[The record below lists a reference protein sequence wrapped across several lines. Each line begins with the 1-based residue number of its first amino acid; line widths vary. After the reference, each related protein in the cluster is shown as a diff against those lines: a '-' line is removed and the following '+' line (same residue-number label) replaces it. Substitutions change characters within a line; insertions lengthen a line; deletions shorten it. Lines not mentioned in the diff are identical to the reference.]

1 MTGYASLLPPLF
13 FYRKKTNFS
22 FSWWIAGLCLHRYDL
37 GWLIPFLV
45 WLGLTIRLVTLYVST
60 KYVTKPIAFLWI
72 KAAYNPVQ
80 LIPQKFRLPL
90 GAAGTIAIF
99 LVGTFIP
106 EESADNTRANRA
118 VSLFGLL
125 VFIGAFYAT
134 SRDRKAIQW
143 QTVIVGMLA
152 QFLLALFVLRT
163 QAGVRSLRSKFPA
176 IY

>member
-1 MTGYASLLPPLF
+1 M
-13 FYRKKTNFS
+13 
-22 FSWWIAGLCLHRYDL
+22 
-37 GWLIPFLV
+37 IPFLV

-60 KYVTKPIAFLWI
+60 KYVTQPIAFIWV
-72 KAAYNPVQ
+72 KAVYNPVQ
-80 LIPQKFRLPL
+80 IIPEKFRLPL
-90 GAAGTIAIF
+90 GAAGTIAVF

-106 EESADNTRANRA
+106 GESADNTRANRA

-125 VFIGAFYAT
+125 VFFGAFYAT

-163 QAGVRSLRSKFPA
+163 QAGVSLLSVSFFWRFTN
-176 IY
+176 